1 MLEDLLISKIELVQ
15 EQIESLEKSGF
26 YTEKEMDQRSY
37 PLRRELELLQS
48 QISITETSKT
58 AANYGISIEKMNEG
72 RKRFNECFAKL
83 KEARKDF
90 FNVKTSNAETL
101 TPNHQE
107 A

>member
-58 AANYGISIEKMNEG
+58 AANYGISIEKMIEG

-90 FNVKTSNAETL
+90 FNVKTSDAKRL
-101 TPNHQE
+101 AIDKQE

>member
-48 QISITETSKT
+48 QISITETSKLPLIT
-58 AANYGISIEKMNEG
+58 EY
-72 RKRFNECFAKL
+72 
-83 KEARKDF
+83 
-90 FNVKTSNAETL
+90 
-101 TPNHQE
+101 P
-107 A
+107 

>member
-48 QISITETSKT
+48 
-58 AANYGISIEKMNEG
+58 
-72 RKRFNECFAKL
+72 L
-83 KEARKDF
+83 
-90 FNVKTSNAETL
+90 L
-101 TPNHQE
+101 
-107 A
+107 

>member
-15 EQIESLEKSGF
+15 ERIESLEKSGF
-26 YTEKEMDQRSY
+26 YTEKEMYQRSY

-58 AANYGISIEKMNEG
+58 AANYGISIEKMIEG
-72 RKRFNECFAKL
+72 RKRFNECFAKQ

-90 FNVKTSNAETL
+90 FNVKTSDAEIL

>member
-58 AANYGISIEKMNEG
+58 AANYGISIEKMIEG
-72 RKRFNECFAKL
+72 TKRFNECFAKL

-90 FNVKTSNAETL
+90 FNVKTSDAKTL
-101 TPNHQE
+101 AIDKQE